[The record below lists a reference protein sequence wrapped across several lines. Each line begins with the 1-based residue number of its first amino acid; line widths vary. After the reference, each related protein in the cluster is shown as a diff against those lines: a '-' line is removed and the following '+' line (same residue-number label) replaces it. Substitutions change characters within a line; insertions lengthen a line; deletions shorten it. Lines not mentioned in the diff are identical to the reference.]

1 VDAEQVLA
9 ALLPAVHATHLL
21 RWSFFYL
28 FLFAVGYSVG
38 PQFFGSLKKDSLPQI
53 ALALVVAI
61 SGLATTIAVSVLFD
75 FDEGTALGVL
85 SGS

>member
-28 FLFAVGYSVG
+28 FLFAVG
-38 PQFFGSLKKDSLPQI
+38 
-53 ALALVVAI
+53 
-61 SGLATTIAVSVLFD
+61 
-75 FDEGTALGVL
+75 
-85 SGS
+85 